1 VVNNPNG
8 KAARLKRGEW
18 ILARPRAS
26 LSKRGPLAMLLV
38 MALMG
43 PVFAQ
48 APREAP
54 AARPEFTT
62 AGFGDWVL
70 RCTQPE
76 GRAKNCEVVQ
86 SINAQGQVVAQF
98 ALGRTEAGQPI
109 RLTLAVPPN
118 VTLDTAPR
126 LVPNASAN
134 DARGAVDLGW
144 RRCFPTVCLAD
155 MAPSEALLQQFRRQN
170 EAAQMRFVSG
180 DGRENA
186 LPLSLRGIAAAL
198 DALARETTR

>member
-1 VVNNPNG
+1 MSNNHLV
-8 KAARLKRGEW
+8 AAVRKMGLVLLLGLMLGGSA
-18 ILARPRAS
+18 LAQTA
-26 LSKRGPLAMLLV
+26 
-38 MALMG
+38 
-43 PVFAQ
+43 
-48 APREAP
+48 REAP
-54 AARPEFTT
+54 APQPNTRPEFTT

-76 GRAKNCEVVQ
+76 GRAKSCEVVQ

-118 VTLDTAPR
+118 LALDTPPR
-126 LVPNASAN
+126 LVPNATAT
-134 DARGAVDLGW
+134 DARGAVDMVW
-144 RRCFPTVCLAD
+144 RRCFPAVCLAD

-180 DGRENA
+180 DGRENV
-186 LPLSLRGIAAAL
+186 LPLSLRGISAAL
-198 DALARETTR
+198 DALAREAGR

>member
-1 VVNNPNG
+1 MVNCNRAEVKQQRPHNSRLAQ
-8 KAARLKRGEW
+8 AALLLGLT
-18 ILARPRAS
+18 LAS
-26 LSKRGPLAMLLV
+26 
-38 MALMG
+38 
-43 PVFAQ
+43 PVLAQ
-48 APREAP
+48 APREAPAAPSTAQP

-76 GRAKNCEVVQ
+76 GRAKNCEIVQ

-98 ALGRTEAGQPI
+98 ALGRAEAGQPI

-118 VTLDTAPR
+118 LALDTPPR
-126 LVPNASAN
+126 LVPNATAN
-134 DARGAVDLGW
+134 DARNVVDLVW
-144 RRCFPTVCLAD
+144 RRCFPTICLAD
-155 MAPSEALLQQFRRQN
+155 TALSEALLQQFGRQN

-186 LPLSLRGIAAAL
+186 LPLSLRGLAVAL
-198 DALARETTR
+198 DALARETGR

>member
-1 VVNNPNG
+1 MFQLPMRRMTKAPVRPGAG
-8 KAARLKRGEW
+8 KFK
-18 ILARPRAS
+18 LAGLALSLGLLLAS
-26 LSKRGPLAMLLV
+26 P
-38 MALMG
+38 AL
-43 PVFAQ
+43 AQ

-76 GRAKNCEVVQ
+76 GRAKNCEIVQ

-98 ALGRTEAGQPI
+98 ALGRPEAGQPI
-109 RLTLAVPPN
+109 RLTLAAPPN
-118 VTLDTAPR
+118 LELDTPPR
-126 LVPNASAN
+126 LLPNATAN
-134 DARGAVDLGW
+134 DARGAVELVW
-144 RRCFPTVCLAD
+144 RRCFPTICLAD
-155 MAPSEALLQQFRRQN
+155 MVPSDALLQQFRRQN
-170 EAAQMRFVSG
+170 EAALMKFVSG

-198 DALARETTR
+198 DALAREAGR

>member
-1 VVNNPNG
+1 MKWLSRKG
-8 KAARLKRGEW
+8 ICRL
-18 ILARPRAS
+18 
-26 LSKRGPLAMLLV
+26 GPMIMLLGFTP
-38 MALMG
+38 AG

-48 APREAP
+48 AAREAP
-54 AARPEFTT
+54 AAPSAQPPSTRPEFTT

-126 LVPNASAN
+126 LIPNATAN

>member
-1 VVNNPNG
+1 MVNCNRAEVQRHRPHNSRLAQ
-8 KAARLKRGEW
+8 AALLLGLT
-18 ILARPRAS
+18 LAS
-26 LSKRGPLAMLLV
+26 
-38 MALMG
+38 
-43 PVFAQ
+43 PVLAQ
-48 APREAP
+48 APREAPAAPSTAQP

-76 GRAKNCEVVQ
+76 GRAKNCEIVQ
-86 SINAQGQVVAQF
+86 SINVQGQVVAQF
-98 ALGRTEAGQPI
+98 ALGRAEAGQPI

-118 VTLDTAPR
+118 LALDTPPR
-126 LVPNASAN
+126 LLPNATVT
-134 DARGAVDLGW
+134 DGRGMVDLVW
-144 RRCFPTVCLAD
+144 RRCFPTICLAD
-155 MAPSEALLQQFRRQN
+155 TAPSEALLQQFRRQN

-198 DALARETTR
+198 DALARETAR

>member
-1 VVNNPNG
+1 MVNCNRAEVQRHRPHNSRLAQ
-8 KAARLKRGEW
+8 AALLLGLT
-18 ILARPRAS
+18 LAS
-26 LSKRGPLAMLLV
+26 
-38 MALMG
+38 
-43 PVFAQ
+43 PVLAQ
-48 APREAP
+48 APREAPAAPSTAQP

-76 GRAKNCEVVQ
+76 GRAKNCEIVQ

-98 ALGRTEAGQPI
+98 ALGRAEAGQPI

-118 VTLDTAPR
+118 LALDTPPR
-126 LVPNASAN
+126 LVPNATVT
-134 DARGAVDLGW
+134 DGRGVVDLVW
-144 RRCFPTVCLAD
+144 RRCFPTICLAD
-155 MAPSEALLQQFRRQN
+155 TAPSEALLQQFRRQN

-198 DALARETTR
+198 DALARETAR

>member
-1 VVNNPNG
+1 MNWLSRKG
-8 KAARLKRGEW
+8 ICRLGSLV
-18 ILARPRAS
+18 ILLGFTPA
-26 LSKRGPLAMLLV
+26 
-38 MALMG
+38 G

-48 APREAP
+48 AAREAPAAPSAAQP

-76 GRAKNCEVVQ
+76 GRAKNCEIVQ

-98 ALGRTEAGQPI
+98 ALGRAEAGQPI

-118 VTLDTAPR
+118 LALDTPPR

-134 DARGAVDLGW
+134 DARSVVDLAW
-144 RRCFPTVCLAD
+144 RRCFPTICLAD
-155 MAPSEALLQQFRRQN
+155 MALSEALLQQFRRQN

-198 DALARETTR
+198 DALAREAGR